1 MRYPRGGGLRRAE
14 DGYQRVMGTGEQSF
28 QAIEQTLKRCVAAF
42 EDAHIP
48 FLLGGSLAAWAR
60 GGPETR
66 NDLDFMIKEE
76 DADRA
81 LEALA
86 DEGMKPER
94 PAEQWLVKAR
104 DGDVLVDLI
113 HAPQGLEIDDEVIA
127 RGDVMTVLGIDVR
140 VMALEDVMATK
151 LMAIG
156 EHSIDYE
163 SCLQIAR
170 SLREQIA
177 WDDVRTRTA
186 ESPYAR
192 GFFTIVE
199 GLGIVQ
205 PQPGAG
211 AERSRVSVRAV

>member
-1 MRYPRGGGLRRAE
+1 
-14 DGYQRVMGTGEQSF
+14 
-28 QAIEQTLKRCVAAF
+28 
-42 EDAHIP
+42 
-48 FLLGGSLAAWAR
+48 
-60 GGPETR
+60 
-66 NDLDFMIKEE
+66 
-76 DADRA
+76 
-81 LEALA
+81 
-86 DEGMKPER
+86 
-94 PAEQWLVKAR
+94 
-104 DGDVLVDLI
+104 
-113 HAPQGLEIDDEVIA
+113 
-127 RGDVMTVLGIDVR
+127 VMTVLGIDVR

-156 EHSIDYE
+156 EHNIDYE